1 MKIDNLLTDETVLGE
16 LGKRIARTRLEQNTS
31 QASLAAEAGVSKTT
45 LERLER
51 GGGIQLESFVR
62 ILRALDLLD
71 RLDLVVSEPL
81 PSPIE
86 RLDSRGRQRQR
97 AREGGAKQD
106 PPAPWAWDESSS
118 SEQPGP

>member
-1 MKIDNLLTDETVLGE
+1 MKIDNLLTDEIVLGE
-16 LGKRIARTRLEQNTS
+16 LGKRIARTRLQQNTS

-62 ILRALDLLD
+62 ILRALGLLD

-81 PSPIE
+81 PNPIE
-86 RLDSRGRQRQR
+86 RLDNRGRQRRR
-97 AREGGAKQD
+97 ARAGGETER
-106 PPAPWAWDESSS
+106 PSVPWSWDESTD
-118 SEQPGP
+118 SEPQGP

>member
-16 LGKRIARTRLEQNTS
+16 LGTRIARTRLEQNTS
-31 QASLAAEAGVSKTT
+31 QASLATEAGVAKTT

-62 ILRALDLLD
+62 ILRALGLLD

-97 AREGGAKQD
+97 AREGGAKQR
-106 PPAPWAWDESSS
+106 PSAAWTWDESPS
-118 SEQPGP
+118 SEQLDP